1 MRSEKSGWF
10 NTVCTINIDKYEHD
24 VCRKMQVIPVL
35 EQLKV
40 QVGNERHDVKGTQ
53 ARVRSSGFLY

>member
-40 QVGNERHDVKGTQ
+40 QVGNERHDVKGT
-53 ARVRSSGFLY
+53 